1 MDYIDIFI
9 KNDYIDLKQIAESGQ
24 CFRWKKMCPGR
35 YFVISDGR
43 AACFFQEKTG
53 IRILCREKDEE
64 YFRRYLDLDTDY
76 GKVIEKIDEKDD
88 FLTGAAQMG
97 RGIRILRQNLWEMII
112 SFIIS
117 QRSNIPRIMKS
128 IDALCEKL
136 GEQIVFDYEGEHLVG
151 YTFPAPE
158 VIVGADLSEFK
169 FGYREKYI
177 RQTAEDILEGKFDLE
192 EVKDAVDEG
201 KTPEQVKEMLK
212 QLKGV
217 GEKVASCIQLFGLH
231 QLELFPIDTWIAKV
245 EKMYYN
251 GHFPVEKYKDT
262 AGIMQQYL
270 FFKVREDADKRA
282 VLEMKRE
289 VNEKSASKTSFKE
302 EMTEKIDKQT
312 KRKNEISPENNSLEE
327 NRLEKSRFKKDKLEK
342 IELKESKLKKDRL
355 QKGKSEEARSEAN
368 RYNLSGKMLYVS
380 DLDGTLLNS
389 DALLNED
396 VPERLNHLIDKGLCF
411 TVATARTYAT
421 VNSIVKDVHLTYP
434 MILMNGVML
443 YDPISKSCI
452 NAEIIERDSVEYIL
466 KGRKKFGVTGFAYAL
481 SPEISKETL
490 ESEIASNFEK
500 NLKSDVTSNLKK
512 NSNTGEDK
520 RIQKSG
526 RKMATYYEKIAT
538 EHMEKFYVE
547 RRDVYHKPFSKVE
560 KLEDI
565 LGEDIIY
572 FSICYE
578 EEVLRPFYEYLKK
591 DEKLNLNF
599 YKDVYGDGLWY
610 LEISHKNA
618 SKYYGIQKLRKLL
631 HPAAITGMGDNLND
645 IPLFEACDRSCAVGN
660 AHKEVKERADY
671 ILDTNLN
678 AGVVKFL
685 EEEMMY

>member
-9 KNDYIDLKQIAESGQ
+9 KNDYVNLKQIAESGQ

-53 IRILCREKDEE
+53 IRILCRSKDEE

-76 GKVIEKIDEKDD
+76 GKVIEQIDEKDD

-117 QRSNIPRIMKS
+117 QRNNIPRIMKS

-158 VIVGADLSEFK
+158 VIAGADLSEFK

-192 EVKDAVDEG
+192 EVKNAVEEG
-201 KTPEQVKEMLK
+201 KTPEQVMEMLK

-270 FFKVREDADKRA
+270 FFRVREDADKRA

-289 VNEKSASKTSFKE
+289 V
-302 EMTEKIDKQT
+302 D
-312 KRKNEISPENNSLEE
+312 
-327 NRLEKSRFKKDKLEK
+327 
-342 IELKESKLKKDRL
+342 
-355 QKGKSEEARSEAN
+355 AN

-389 DALLNED
+389 DALLNKD
-396 VPERLNHLIDKGLCF
+396 VPERLNRLIDKGLCF

-434 MILMNGVML
+434 MILMNGVMI
-443 YDPISKSCI
+443 YDPVSKSCI

-481 SPEISKETL
+481 SPEISEETL
-490 ESEIASNFEK
+490 ESEIASNLEK

-512 NSNTGEDK
+512 NSSTGEEN

-618 SKYYGIQKLRKLL
+618 SKYHGVQKLRAMLQ
-631 HPAAITGMGDNLND
+631 PDAITGMGDNLND
-645 IPLFEACDRSCAVGN
+645 IPLFEACDRCCAVGN

-671 ILDTNLN
+671 VLDTNLN

>member
-24 CFRWKKMCPGR
+24 CFRWKKICPGR

-53 IRILCREKDEE
+53 IRILCHEKDEE

-76 GKVIEKIDEKDD
+76 GKIIERIDPEDR
-88 FLTGAAQMG
+88 FLSGAAQMG

-117 QRSNIPRIMKS
+117 QRNNIPRIMKS

-151 YTFPAPE
+151 YTFPSPE

-231 QLELFPIDTWIAKV
+231 QLSLFPVDTWIAKV
-245 EKMYYN
+245 EEIYYN
-251 GHFPVEKYKDT
+251 GHFPVERYEGI
-262 AGIMQQYL
+262 AGVMQQYL
-270 FFKVREDADKRA
+270 FFRVREEAEKRA
-282 VLEMKRE
+282 CLEVKAD
-289 VNEKSASKTSFKE
+289 NNQKE
-302 EMTEKIDKQT
+302 
-312 KRKNEISPENNSLEE
+312 
-327 NRLEKSRFKKDKLEK
+327 
-342 IELKESKLKKDRL
+342 
-355 QKGKSEEARSEAN
+355 KSEEIRKNVSKKVLRKQEKEE
-368 RYNLSGKMLYVS
+368 YNLSGKMLYVS

-396 VPERLNHLIDKGLCF
+396 VPERLNCLIDKGLCF

-421 VNSIVKDVHLTYP
+421 VNSIMKDVNLTCP
-434 MILMNGVML
+434 MILMNGVMI
-443 YDPISKSCI
+443 YDPVKKSCI
-452 NAEIIERDSVEYIL
+452 HAEIIERDSVEYIL

-481 SPEISKETL
+481 SPEISEETL
-490 ESEIASNFEK
+490 ESEIASNLEK
-500 NLKSDVTSNLKK
+500 NLKSGVASNLKK
-512 NSNTGEDK
+512 NSNTGEENQ
-520 RIQKSG
+520 IQKSG

-565 LGEDIIY
+565 LEEDIIY

-599 YKDVYGDGLWY
+599 YKDVYGNGLWY

-618 SKYYGIQKLRKLL
+618 SKYHGVQKLRAMLQ
-631 HPAAITGMGDNLND
+631 PDAITGMGDNLND
-645 IPLFEACDRSCAVGN
+645 IPLFEACDRCCAVGN
-660 AHKEVKERADY
+660 AHKEVKERAEY
-671 ILDTNLN
+671 VLDTNLN

-685 EEEMMY
+685 EEEMMS

>member
-24 CFRWKKMCPGR
+24 CFRWKKICPGK
-35 YFVISDGR
+35 YFVISAGQ

-53 IRILCREKDEE
+53 IRILCHEKDEE

-117 QRSNIPRIMKS
+117 QRNNIPRIMKS

-270 FFKVREDADKRA
+270 FFRVREEAEKRACLEVEADK
-282 VLEMKRE
+282 
-289 VNEKSASKTSFKE
+289 NQKE
-302 EMTEKIDKQT
+302 
-312 KRKNEISPENNSLEE
+312 
-327 NRLEKSRFKKDKLEK
+327 
-342 IELKESKLKKDRL
+342 
-355 QKGKSEEARSEAN
+355 KSEEIRKNVSKKVLRKQGRKE
-368 RYNLSGKMLYVS
+368 YNLSGKMLYVS

-396 VPERLNHLIDKGLCF
+396 VPERLNCLIDKGICF

-421 VNSIVKDVHLTYP
+421 VNSIMKDVNLTCP
-434 MILMNGVML
+434 MILMNGVMI
-443 YDPISKSCI
+443 YDPVKKSCI
-452 NAEIIERDSVEYIL
+452 HAEIIERDSVEYIL

-481 SPEISKETL
+481 SPEISEDH
-490 ESEIASNFEK
+490 
-500 NLKSDVTSNLKK
+500 LKSEETSVTS
-512 NSNTGEDK
+512 SVG
-520 RIQKSG
+520 RVGKSG

-538 EHMEKFYVE
+538 KHMEKFYTK
-547 RRDVYHKPFSKVE
+547 RRDLYHKPFSKVE
-560 KLEDI
+560 RLEDI
-565 LGEDIIY
+565 SGEDIIY

-591 DEKLNLNF
+591 DERLNLNF

-685 EEEMMY
+685 EKEMK

>member
-9 KNDYIDLKQIAESGQ
+9 KNDYINLKQIAESGQ
-24 CFRWKKMCPGR
+24 CFRWKKMCSGR

-53 IRILCREKDEE
+53 IRILCRSKDEE
-64 YFRRYLDLDTDY
+64 YFKRYLDLDTDY
-76 GKVIEKIDEKDD
+76 GKVIGQIDKEDA

-97 RGIRILRQNLWEMII
+97 KGIRILRQDLWEMII

-117 QRSNIPRIMKS
+117 QRNNIPRIMKS

-136 GEQIVFDYEGEHLVG
+136 GEKIIFDYEGEYLVG
-151 YTFPAPE
+151 YSFPSPE
-158 VIVGADLSEFK
+158 KIVGADLSEFK

-192 EVKDAVDEG
+192 KVKNAVEG
-201 KTPEQVKEMLK
+201 GESPEQVKEMLK

-231 QLELFPIDTWIAKV
+231 QLSLFPIDTWIAKV

-251 GHFPVEKYKDT
+251 GHFPVEKYRDT

-270 FFKVREDADKRA
+270 FFRVREDADKRA
-282 VLEMKRE
+282 VLEIKNKAE
-289 VNEKSASKTSFKE
+289 EKTASKVSFKE
-302 EMTEKIDKQT
+302 EMEEKIDKRT
-312 KRKNEISPENNSLEE
+312 NTKNETSPENKN
-327 NRLEKSRFKKDKLEK
+327 LEKSRLKKDKSEKVELE
-342 IELKESKLKKDRL
+342 ESKLKKAKTEKVGLED
-355 QKGKSEEARSEAN
+355 N

-389 DALLNED
+389 NALLNED
-396 VPERLNHLIDKGLCF
+396 VPERLNRLIDKGLCF

-421 VNSIVKDVHLTYP
+421 VNSIVKDVNLTYP
-434 MILMNGVML
+434 MILMNGVMI
-443 YDPISKSCI
+443 YDPVNKSCI

-481 SPEISKETL
+481 SPEILEENSKL
-490 ESEIASNFEK
+490 EKDLNA
-500 NLKSDVTSNLKK
+500 
-512 NSNTGEDK
+512 GEA
-520 RIQKSG
+520 RQIQKSG

-560 KLEDI
+560 RLEDI

-572 FSICYE
+572 FSICYD
-578 EEVLRPFYEYLKK
+578 EEVLRPFYEYLQK

-618 SKYYGIQKLRKLL
+618 SKYHGVQKLRAML
-631 HPAAITGMGDNLND
+631 HPDAITGMGDNLND
-645 IPLFEACDRSCAVGN
+645 IPLFEACDRCCAVGN
-660 AHKEVKERADY
+660 AHEEVKERADY
-671 ILDTNLN
+671 VLDTNLN

-685 EEEMMY
+685 EKEMKS

>member
-9 KNDYIDLKQIAESGQ
+9 KNDYINLKQIAESGQ

-43 AACFFQEKTG
+43 VACFFQEKTG
-53 IRILCREKDEE
+53 IRILCRSKDEE

-76 GKVIEKIDEKDD
+76 GKVIEQIDEKDD

-117 QRSNIPRIMKS
+117 QRNNIPRIMKS

-158 VIVGADLSEFK
+158 VIAGADLSEFK

-192 EVKDAVDEG
+192 EVKNAVEEG

-270 FFKVREDADKRA
+270 FFRVREDANKRA

-289 VNEKSASKTSFKE
+289 VN
-302 EMTEKIDKQT
+302 
-312 KRKNEISPENNSLEE
+312 
-327 NRLEKSRFKKDKLEK
+327 
-342 IELKESKLKKDRL
+342 
-355 QKGKSEEARSEAN
+355 AN

-389 DALLNED
+389 EALLNED
-396 VPERLNHLIDKGLCF
+396 VPERLNRLIDKGLCF

-443 YDPISKSCI
+443 YDPVSKSCI

-481 SPEISKETL
+481 SPEISEETL
-490 ESEIASNFEK
+490 ELEIASNLEK

-520 RIQKSG
+520 QIQKSG

-599 YKDVYGDGLWY
+599 YKDVYGNGLWY

-618 SKYYGIQKLRKLL
+618 SKYHGVQKLRAMLQ
-631 HPAAITGMGDNLND
+631 PDAITGMGDNLND
-645 IPLFEACDRSCAVGN
+645 IPLFEACDRCCAVGN

-671 ILDTNLN
+671 VLDTNLN

-685 EEEMMY
+685 EEEMMS

>member
-9 KNDYIDLKQIAESGQ
+9 KNDYINLKQIAESGQ

-53 IRILCREKDEE
+53 IRILCRSKDEE

-76 GKVIEKIDEKDD
+76 GKVIEQIDEKDD
-88 FLTGAAQMG
+88 FLIGAAQMG

-117 QRSNIPRIMKS
+117 QRNNIPRIMKS

-151 YTFPAPE
+151 YTFPSPE

-192 EVKDAVDEG
+192 EVKYAVDEG

-270 FFKVREDADKRA
+270 FFRVREDADKRA
-282 VLEMKRE
+282 VLEMKSE
-289 VNEKSASKTSFKE
+289 VGEKAASKTSFKE

-327 NRLEKSRFKKDKLEK
+327 NRLEKSRFKKDK
-342 IELKESKLKKDRL
+342 
-355 QKGKSEEARSEAN
+355 SEEARSEAN

-380 DLDGTLLNS
+380 DLDGILLNS

-396 VPERLNHLIDKGLCF
+396 VPERLNRLIDKGLCF

-443 YDPISKSCI
+443 YDPVSKSCI

-481 SPEISKETL
+481 SPEISEVTL
-490 ESEIASNFEK
+490 ESEIALNLEK
-500 NLKSDVTSNLKK
+500 NLKSGVA
-512 NSNTGEDK
+512 E
-520 RIQKSG
+520 
-526 RKMATYYEKIAT
+526 
-538 EHMEKFYVE
+538 EKFKYRRREPNSEIWAQNGHLLRENRDRTHGKILCRAE
-547 RRDVYHKPFSKVE
+547 RCVS
-560 KLEDI
+560 
-565 LGEDIIY
+565 
-572 FSICYE
+572 
-578 EEVLRPFYEYLKK
+578 
-591 DEKLNLNF
+591 
-599 YKDVYGDGLWY
+599 
-610 LEISHKNA
+610 
-618 SKYYGIQKLRKLL
+618 
-631 HPAAITGMGDNLND
+631 
-645 IPLFEACDRSCAVGN
+645 
-660 AHKEVKERADY
+660 
-671 ILDTNLN
+671 
-678 AGVVKFL
+678 
-685 EEEMMY
+685 

>member
-24 CFRWKKMCPGR
+24 CFRWKKICPGR
-35 YFVISDGR
+35 YFVISAGQ

-76 GKVIEKIDEKDD
+76 EKIIEQIDPEDR
-88 FLTGAAQMG
+88 FLSGAAKMG
-97 RGIRILRQNLWEMII
+97 KGIRILRQDLWEMII

-117 QRSNIPRIMKS
+117 QRNNIPRIMKS

-151 YTFPAPE
+151 YTFPSPE

-231 QLELFPIDTWIAKV
+231 QLSLFPIDTWIAKV
-245 EKMYYN
+245 EEIYYN
-251 GHFPVEKYKDT
+251 GHFPVERYEGI
-262 AGIMQQYL
+262 AGVMQQYL
-270 FFKVREDADKRA
+270 FFRVREEAEKCACLEVKADKNQ
-282 VLEMKRE
+282 K
-289 VNEKSASKTSFKE
+289 EKSKE
-302 EMTEKIDKQT
+302 I
-312 KRKNEISPENNSLEE
+312 RKNVSKEVLG
-327 NRLEKSRFKKDKLEK
+327 KQKK
-342 IELKESKLKKDRL
+342 
-355 QKGKSEEARSEAN
+355 KG
-368 RYNLSGKMLYVS
+368 YNLSGKMLYVS

-396 VPERLNHLIDKGLCF
+396 VPERLNCLIDKGLCF

-421 VNSIVKDVHLTYP
+421 VNSIMKDVNLTCP
-434 MILMNGVML
+434 MILMNGVMI
-443 YDPISKSCI
+443 YDPVKKSCI
-452 NAEIIERDSVEYIL
+452 HAEIIERDSVEYIL

-481 SPEISKETL
+481 SPEVFEEGPRTEET
-490 ESEIASNFEK
+490 SAI
-500 NLKSDVTSNLKK
+500 DDI
-512 NSNTGEDK
+512 GEVS
-520 RIQKSG
+520 RSG

-538 EHMEKFYVE
+538 QHMEKFYTE
-547 RRDVYHKPFSKVE
+547 RRDLYHKPFSKVE

-565 LGEDIIY
+565 SGEDIIY

-578 EEVLRPFYEYLKK
+578 EEVVRPFYEYLKK
-591 DEKLNLNF
+591 DERLNLNF

-685 EEEMMY
+685 EKEMR

>member
-9 KNDYIDLKQIAESGQ
+9 KNNYINLKQIAESGQ

-64 YFRRYLDLDTDY
+64 YFRRYLDLDIDY
-76 GKVIEKIDEKDD
+76 GKVIEQIDEKDD
-88 FLTGAAQMG
+88 FLIGAAQMG

-117 QRSNIPRIMKS
+117 QRNNIPRIMKS

-151 YTFPAPE
+151 YTFPSPE

-231 QLELFPIDTWIAKV
+231 QLSLFPVDTWIAKV
-245 EKMYYN
+245 EEIYYN
-251 GHFPVEKYKDT
+251 GHFPVERYEGI
-262 AGIMQQYL
+262 AGVMQQYL
-270 FFKVREDADKRA
+270 FFRVREEAEKRA
-282 VLEMKRE
+282 CLEVKAD
-289 VNEKSASKTSFKE
+289 NNQKE
-302 EMTEKIDKQT
+302 
-312 KRKNEISPENNSLEE
+312 
-327 NRLEKSRFKKDKLEK
+327 
-342 IELKESKLKKDRL
+342 
-355 QKGKSEEARSEAN
+355 KSEEIRKNVSKKVLRKQEKEE
-368 RYNLSGKMLYVS
+368 YNLSGKMLYVS

-396 VPERLNHLIDKGLCF
+396 VPERLNCLIDKGLCF

-421 VNSIVKDVHLTYP
+421 VNSIMKDVNLTCP

-443 YDPISKSCI
+443 YDPVSKSCI

-481 SPEISKETL
+481 SPEISEETL
-490 ESEIASNFEK
+490 ESEIASNLEK
-500 NLKSDVTSNLKK
+500 NLKSGVASNLKK
-512 NSNTGEDK
+512 NSNTGEENQ
-520 RIQKSG
+520 IQKSG

-565 LGEDIIY
+565 LEEDIIY

-599 YKDVYGDGLWY
+599 YKDVYGNGLWY

-618 SKYYGIQKLRKLL
+618 SKYHGVQKLRAMLQ
-631 HPAAITGMGDNLND
+631 PDAITGMGDNLND
-645 IPLFEACDRSCAVGN
+645 IPLFEACDRCCAVGN
-660 AHKEVKERADY
+660 AHKEVKERAEY
-671 ILDTNLN
+671 VLDTNLN

-685 EEEMMY
+685 EEEMMS

>member
-9 KNDYIDLKQIAESGQ
+9 KNDYINLKQIAESGQ
-24 CFRWKKMCPGR
+24 CFRWKKMCLGR

-117 QRSNIPRIMKS
+117 QRNNIPRIMKS

-270 FFKVREDADKRA
+270 FFRVREEAEKRACLEVEADK
-282 VLEMKRE
+282 
-289 VNEKSASKTSFKE
+289 NQKE
-302 EMTEKIDKQT
+302 
-312 KRKNEISPENNSLEE
+312 
-327 NRLEKSRFKKDKLEK
+327 
-342 IELKESKLKKDRL
+342 
-355 QKGKSEEARSEAN
+355 KSEEIRKNVSKKVLRKQGRKE
-368 RYNLSGKMLYVS
+368 YNLSGKMLYVS

-396 VPERLNHLIDKGLCF
+396 VPERLNCLIDKGICF

-421 VNSIVKDVHLTYP
+421 VNSIMKDVNLTCP
-434 MILMNGVML
+434 MILMNGVMI
-443 YDPISKSCI
+443 YDPVKKSCI
-452 NAEIIERDSVEYIL
+452 HAEIIERDSVEYIL

-481 SPEISKETL
+481 SPEISEDH
-490 ESEIASNFEK
+490 
-500 NLKSDVTSNLKK
+500 LKSEETSVTS
-512 NSNTGEDK
+512 SVG
-520 RIQKSG
+520 RVGKSG

-538 EHMEKFYVE
+538 KHMEKFYTK
-547 RRDVYHKPFSKVE
+547 RRDLYHKPFSKVE
-560 KLEDI
+560 RLEDI
-565 LGEDIIY
+565 SGEDIIY

-591 DEKLNLNF
+591 DERLNLNF

-685 EEEMMY
+685 EKEMK

>member
-9 KNDYIDLKQIAESGQ
+9 KNDYVNLKQIAESGQ

-35 YFVISDGR
+35 YFVISDGK

-53 IRILCREKDEE
+53 IRILCRSKDEE

-76 GKVIEKIDEKDD
+76 GKVIEQIDEKDD

-97 RGIRILRQNLWEMII
+97 RGIRILCQNLWEMII

-117 QRSNIPRIMKS
+117 QRNNIPRIMKS
-128 IDALCEKL
+128 IDTLCEKL

-158 VIVGADLSEFK
+158 VIAGADLSEFK

-192 EVKDAVDEG
+192 EVKNAVEEG

-245 EKMYYN
+245 EKTYYN

-270 FFKVREDADKRA
+270 FFRVREDEDKRA

-289 VNEKSASKTSFKE
+289 V
-302 EMTEKIDKQT
+302 D
-312 KRKNEISPENNSLEE
+312 
-327 NRLEKSRFKKDKLEK
+327 
-342 IELKESKLKKDRL
+342 
-355 QKGKSEEARSEAN
+355 AN

-389 DALLNED
+389 DALLNKD
-396 VPERLNHLIDKGLCF
+396 VPERLNRLIDKGLCF

-434 MILMNGVML
+434 MILMNGVMI
-443 YDPISKSCI
+443 YDPVSKSCI

-481 SPEISKETL
+481 SPEISEETL
-490 ESEIASNFEK
+490 ESEIVSNLEK
-500 NLKSDVTSNLKK
+500 NLKSGVTSNLKK

-520 RIQKSG
+520 QIQKSG

-618 SKYYGIQKLRKLL
+618 SKYHGVQKLRAMLQ
-631 HPAAITGMGDNLND
+631 PDAITGMGDNLND
-645 IPLFEACDRSCAVGN
+645 IPLFEACDRCCAVGN

-671 ILDTNLN
+671 VLDTNLN

>member
-9 KNDYIDLKQIAESGQ
+9 KNNYINLKQIAESGQ

-64 YFRRYLDLDTDY
+64 YFRRYLDLDIDY
-76 GKVIEKIDEKDD
+76 EKIIEQIDPEDR
-88 FLTGAAQMG
+88 FLSGAAKMG
-97 RGIRILRQNLWEMII
+97 KGIRILRQDLWEMIV

-117 QRSNIPRIMKS
+117 QRNNIPRIMKS

-151 YTFPAPE
+151 YTFPSPE

-177 RQTAEDILEGKFDLE
+177 RQTAENILEGKFDLE

-231 QLELFPIDTWIAKV
+231 QLSLFPIDTWIAKV

-251 GHFPVEKYKDT
+251 GHFPVEKYKDA

-270 FFKVREDADKRA
+270 FFRVREDADKRA

-289 VNEKSASKTSFKE
+289 VNEKAASKALFEE

-342 IELKESKLKKDRL
+342 IELKESKLKRDRL

-396 VPERLNHLIDKGLCF
+396 VPKRLNALIEQGLCF

-421 VNSIVKDVHLTYP
+421 VNSIMKDVNLTCP
-434 MILMNGVML
+434 MILMNGVMI
-443 YDPISKSCI
+443 YDPVKKSCI
-452 NAEIIERDSVEYIL
+452 HAEIIERDSVEYIL

-481 SPEISKETL
+481 SPEISEDCSKSGET
-490 ESEIASNFEK
+490 SVVDSAGR
-500 NLKSDVTSNLKK
+500 V
-512 NSNTGEDK
+512 G
-520 RIQKSG
+520 KSG

-538 EHMEKFYVE
+538 QHMEKFYTE
-547 RRDVYHKPFSKVE
+547 RRDLYHKPFSKVE
-560 KLEDI
+560 RLEDI
-565 LGEDIIY
+565 SGEDIIY

-591 DEKLNLNF
+591 DERLNLNF

-685 EEEMMY
+685 EKEMK

>member
-64 YFRRYLDLDTDY
+64 YFRRYLDLDMDY

-117 QRSNIPRIMKS
+117 QRNNIPRIMKS

-177 RQTAEDILEGKFDLE
+177 RQTAEDILEEKFDLE

-270 FFKVREDADKRA
+270 FFRVREDADKRV

-289 VNEKSASKTSFKE
+289 VNEKAASKTSFKE

-327 NRLEKSRFKKDKLEK
+327 SRFKKDKLEK

-355 QKGKSEEARSEAN
+355 KKGKSEEIRSEAN

-421 VNSIVKDVHLTYP
+421 VNSIVKNVHLTYP

-538 EHMEKFYVE
+538 EHLEKFYVE

>member
-24 CFRWKKMCPGR
+24 CFRWKKICPGK
-35 YFVISDGR
+35 YFVISAGQ

-53 IRILCREKDEE
+53 IRILCHEKDEE

-117 QRSNIPRIMKS
+117 QRNNIPRIMKS

-151 YTFPAPE
+151 YTFPSPE

-270 FFKVREDADKRA
+270 FFRVREEAEKRACLEVEADK
-282 VLEMKRE
+282 
-289 VNEKSASKTSFKE
+289 NQKE
-302 EMTEKIDKQT
+302 
-312 KRKNEISPENNSLEE
+312 
-327 NRLEKSRFKKDKLEK
+327 
-342 IELKESKLKKDRL
+342 
-355 QKGKSEEARSEAN
+355 KSEEIRKNVSKKVLRKQGRKE
-368 RYNLSGKMLYVS
+368 YNLSGKMLYVS

-396 VPERLNHLIDKGLCF
+396 VPERLNCLIDKGICF

-421 VNSIVKDVHLTYP
+421 VNSIMKDVNLTCP
-434 MILMNGVML
+434 MILMNGVMI
-443 YDPISKSCI
+443 YDPVKKSCI
-452 NAEIIERDSVEYIL
+452 HAEIIERDSVEYIL

-481 SPEISKETL
+481 SPEISEDH
-490 ESEIASNFEK
+490 
-500 NLKSDVTSNLKK
+500 LKSEETSVTS
-512 NSNTGEDK
+512 SVG
-520 RIQKSG
+520 RVGKSG

-538 EHMEKFYVE
+538 KHMEKFYTK
-547 RRDVYHKPFSKVE
+547 RRDLYHKPFSKVE
-560 KLEDI
+560 RLEDI
-565 LGEDIIY
+565 SGEDIIY

-591 DEKLNLNF
+591 DERLNLNF

-685 EEEMMY
+685 EKEMK

>member
-9 KNDYIDLKQIAESGQ
+9 KNNYINLKQIAESGQ

-64 YFRRYLDLDTDY
+64 YFRRYLDLDIDY
-76 GKVIEKIDEKDD
+76 GKVIEQIDEKDD
-88 FLTGAAQMG
+88 FLIGAAQMG

-117 QRSNIPRIMKS
+117 QRNNIPRIMKS

-151 YTFPAPE
+151 YTFPSPE

-177 RQTAEDILEGKFDLE
+177 RQTAENILEGKFDLE

-270 FFKVREDADKRA
+270 FFRVREDADKRA
-282 VLEMKRE
+282 VLEMKSE
-289 VNEKSASKTSFKE
+289 VGEKAASKTSFKE

-327 NRLEKSRFKKDKLEK
+327 NRLEKSRFKKDK
-342 IELKESKLKKDRL
+342 
-355 QKGKSEEARSEAN
+355 SEEARSEAN

-396 VPERLNHLIDKGLCF
+396 VPERLNRLIDKGLCF

-443 YDPISKSCI
+443 YDPVSKSCI

-481 SPEISKETL
+481 SPEISEDCSKSGET
-490 ESEIASNFEK
+490 SVVDSAGR
-500 NLKSDVTSNLKK
+500 V
-512 NSNTGEDK
+512 G
-520 RIQKSG
+520 KSG

-538 EHMEKFYVE
+538 QHMEKFYTE
-547 RRDVYHKPFSKVE
+547 RRDLYHKPFSKVE
-560 KLEDI
+560 RLEDI
-565 LGEDIIY
+565 SGEDIIY

-578 EEVLRPFYEYLKK
+578 EEVLRPFYEYLQK
-591 DEKLNLNF
+591 DERLNLNF

-660 AHKEVKERADY
+660 AHKAVKERADY

-685 EEEMMY
+685 EKEMK

>member
-64 YFRRYLDLDTDY
+64 YFRRYLDLDMDY

-117 QRSNIPRIMKS
+117 QRNNIPRIMKS

-270 FFKVREDADKRA
+270 FFRVREDADKRV

-289 VNEKSASKTSFKE
+289 VNEKAASKTSFKE

-327 NRLEKSRFKKDKLEK
+327 SRFKKDKLEK
-342 IELKESKLKKDRL
+342 IELKESKLKKD
-355 QKGKSEEARSEAN
+355 KSEEIRSEAN

-421 VNSIVKDVHLTYP
+421 VNSIVKNVHLTYP

-578 EEVLRPFYEYLKK
+578 EEVLRPFYEYLQK
-591 DEKLNLNF
+591 DERLNLNF

-660 AHKEVKERADY
+660 AHKAVKERADY

-685 EEEMMY
+685 EKEMK

>member
-9 KNDYIDLKQIAESGQ
+9 KNDYIDLKKIAESGQ
-24 CFRWKKMCPGR
+24 CFRWKKICPGR

-43 AACFFQEKTG
+43 TACFFQEKTG
-53 IRILCREKDEE
+53 IRILCHEKDEE

-76 GKVIEKIDEKDD
+76 GKIIEQIDPEDR
-88 FLTGAAQMG
+88 FLSGAAKMG
-97 RGIRILRQNLWEMII
+97 KGIRILRQDLWEMIV

-117 QRSNIPRIMKS
+117 QRNNIPRIMKS

-136 GEQIVFDYEGEHLVG
+136 GEQIVFDYEGEHFVG

-231 QLELFPIDTWIAKV
+231 QLSLFPIDTWIAKV

-251 GHFPVEKYKDT
+251 GHFPVEKYKDA

-270 FFKVREDADKRA
+270 FFRVREDADKRA

-289 VNEKSASKTSFKE
+289 VNEKAASKALFEE

-342 IELKESKLKKDRL
+342 IELKESKLKRDRL

-396 VPERLNHLIDKGLCF
+396 VPKRLNALIEQGLCF

-421 VNSIVKDVHLTYP
+421 VNSIMKDVNLTCP
-434 MILMNGVML
+434 MILMNGVMI
-443 YDPISKSCI
+443 YDPVKKSCI
-452 NAEIIERDSVEYIL
+452 HAEIIERDSVEYIL

-481 SPEISKETL
+481 SPEISEDCSKSGET
-490 ESEIASNFEK
+490 SVVDSAGR
-500 NLKSDVTSNLKK
+500 V
-512 NSNTGEDK
+512 G
-520 RIQKSG
+520 KSG

-538 EHMEKFYVE
+538 QHMEKFYTE
-547 RRDVYHKPFSKVE
+547 RRDLYHKPFSKVE
-560 KLEDI
+560 RLEDI
-565 LGEDIIY
+565 SGEDIIY

-591 DEKLNLNF
+591 DERLNLNF

-685 EEEMMY
+685 EKEMK

>member
-9 KNDYIDLKQIAESGQ
+9 KNDYINLKQIAESGQ

-53 IRILCREKDEE
+53 IRILCKEKDEE

-76 GKVIEKIDEKDD
+76 GKVIEQIDKEDT

-97 RGIRILRQNLWEMII
+97 RGIRILRQDLWEMII

-117 QRSNIPRIMKS
+117 QRNNIPRIMKS

-136 GEQIVFDYEGEHLVG
+136 GEKIIFDYEGEYLVG
-151 YTFPAPE
+151 YSFPAPE
-158 VIVGADLSEFK
+158 VIVDADLSEFK

-192 EVKDAVDEG
+192 EVKKAVESG
-201 KTPEQVKEMLK
+201 QTPEQVKEMLK

-231 QLELFPIDTWIAKV
+231 QLSLFPIDTWIAKV
-245 EKMYYN
+245 ERLYYN

-270 FFKVREDADKRA
+270 FFRVREDADKRA
-282 VLEMKRE
+282 VLEMKSE
-289 VNEKSASKTSFKE
+289 TEEKAASKDAFKE
-302 EMTEKIDKQT
+302 EMVEKIDKQT
-312 KRKNEISPENNSLEE
+312 KRKNEIS
-327 NRLEKSRFKKDKLEK
+327 
-342 IELKESKLKKDRL
+342 
-355 QKGKSEEARSEAN
+355 
-368 RYNLSGKMLYVS
+368 MLYVS
-380 DLDGTLLNS
+380 DLDGTLLSSN
-389 DALLNED
+389 ALLNED
-396 VPERLNHLIDKGLCF
+396 VPERLNRLIDKGLCF

-421 VNSIVKDVHLTYP
+421 VNSIMKDVHLTYP

-443 YDPISKSCI
+443 YDPVNKSCI

-481 SPEISKETL
+481 SPE
-490 ESEIASNFEK
+490 
-500 NLKSDVTSNLKK
+500 
-512 NSNTGEDK
+512 NS
-520 RIQKSG
+520 
-526 RKMATYYEKIAT
+526 KMATYYEKIAT

-560 KLEDI
+560 QLEDI

-572 FSICYE
+572 FSICYDE
-578 EEVLRPFYEYLKK
+578 EILRPFYEYLQK

-618 SKYYGIQKLRKLL
+618 SKYHGVQKLRAMLQ
-631 HPAAITGMGDNLND
+631 PDAITGMGDNLND
-645 IPLFEACDRSCAVGN
+645 IPLFEACDRCCAVGN

-671 ILDTNLN
+671 VLDTNLN

-685 EEEMMY
+685 EEEMKSL

>member
-9 KNDYIDLKQIAESGQ
+9 KNNYINLKQIAESGQ

-64 YFRRYLDLDTDY
+64 YFRRYLDLDIDY
-76 GKVIEKIDEKDD
+76 GKVIEQIDEKDD
-88 FLTGAAQMG
+88 FLIGAAQMG

-117 QRSNIPRIMKS
+117 QRNNIPRIMKS

-151 YTFPAPE
+151 YTFPSPE

-270 FFKVREDADKRA
+270 FFRVREDADKRA
-282 VLEMKRE
+282 VLEMKSE
-289 VNEKSASKTSFKE
+289 VGEKAASKTSFKE

-327 NRLEKSRFKKDKLEK
+327 NRLEKSRFKKDK
-342 IELKESKLKKDRL
+342 
-355 QKGKSEEARSEAN
+355 SEEARSEAN

-396 VPERLNHLIDKGLCF
+396 VPERLNRLIDKGLCF

-443 YDPISKSCI
+443 YDPVSKSCI

-481 SPEISKETL
+481 SPEISEDCSKSGET
-490 ESEIASNFEK
+490 SVVDSAGR
-500 NLKSDVTSNLKK
+500 V
-512 NSNTGEDK
+512 G
-520 RIQKSG
+520 KSG

-538 EHMEKFYVE
+538 QHMEKFYTE
-547 RRDVYHKPFSKVE
+547 RRDLYHKPFSKVE
-560 KLEDI
+560 RLEDI
-565 LGEDIIY
+565 SGEDIIY

-591 DEKLNLNF
+591 DERLNLNF

-685 EEEMMY
+685 EKEMK

>member
-9 KNDYIDLKQIAESGQ
+9 KNDYVNLKQIAESGQ

-35 YFVISDGR
+35 YFVISDGK

-53 IRILCREKDEE
+53 IRILCRSKDEE

-76 GKVIEKIDEKDD
+76 GKVIEQIDEKDD

-117 QRSNIPRIMKS
+117 QRNNIPRIMKS

-151 YTFPAPE
+151 YTFPSPE

-192 EVKDAVDEG
+192 EVKNAVEEG

-270 FFKVREDADKRA
+270 FFRVREDANKRA

-289 VNEKSASKTSFKE
+289 VN
-302 EMTEKIDKQT
+302 
-312 KRKNEISPENNSLEE
+312 
-327 NRLEKSRFKKDKLEK
+327 
-342 IELKESKLKKDRL
+342 
-355 QKGKSEEARSEAN
+355 AN

-389 DALLNED
+389 EALLNED
-396 VPERLNHLIDKGLCF
+396 VPERLNRLIDKGLCF

-443 YDPISKSCI
+443 YDPVSKSCI

-481 SPEISKETL
+481 SPEISEETL
-490 ESEIASNFEK
+490 ESEIASNLEK
-500 NLKSDVTSNLKK
+500 NLKSEVTSNLKK
-512 NSNTGEDK
+512 NSNTGENK
-520 RIQKSG
+520 QIQKSG

-618 SKYYGIQKLRKLL
+618 SKYHGVQKLRAMLQ
-631 HPAAITGMGDNLND
+631 PDAITGMGDNLND
-645 IPLFEACDRSCAVGN
+645 IPLFEACDRCCAVGN

-671 ILDTNLN
+671 VLDTNLN

-685 EEEMMY
+685 EEEMMS

>member
-9 KNDYIDLKQIAESGQ
+9 KNDYINLKQIAESGQ

-64 YFRRYLDLDTDY
+64 YFRRYLDLDMDY

-117 QRSNIPRIMKS
+117 QRNNIPRIMKS

-270 FFKVREDADKRA
+270 FFRVREDADKRV

-289 VNEKSASKTSFKE
+289 VNEKAASKTSFKE

-327 NRLEKSRFKKDKLEK
+327 SRFKKDKLEK

-355 QKGKSEEARSEAN
+355 KKGKSEEIRSEAN
-368 RYNLSGKMLYVS
+368 RYNLSDKMLYVS

-421 VNSIVKDVHLTYP
+421 VNSIVKNVHLTYP

-565 LGEDIIY
+565 LEEDIIY

>member
-64 YFRRYLDLDTDY
+64 YFRRYLDLDMDY

-97 RGIRILRQNLWEMII
+97 RGIRILRQNLWEMIL

-117 QRSNIPRIMKS
+117 QRNNIPRIMKS

-270 FFKVREDADKRA
+270 FFRVREDADKRV

-289 VNEKSASKTSFKE
+289 VNEKAASKTSFKE

-327 NRLEKSRFKKDKLEK
+327 SRFKKDKLEK

-355 QKGKSEEARSEAN
+355 KKGKSEEIRSEAN

-421 VNSIVKDVHLTYP
+421 VNSIVKNVHLTYP

-660 AHKEVKERADY
+660 AHKAVKERADY

-685 EEEMMY
+685 EKEMK

>member
-24 CFRWKKMCPGR
+24 CFRWKKICPGR
-35 YFVISDGR
+35 YFVISAGQ

-53 IRILCREKDEE
+53 IRILCHEKDEE

-76 GKVIEKIDEKDD
+76 GKIIEQIDPEDR
-88 FLTGAAQMG
+88 FLSGAAKMG
-97 RGIRILRQNLWEMII
+97 KGIRILRQDLWEMII

-117 QRSNIPRIMKS
+117 QRNNIPRIMKS

-151 YTFPAPE
+151 YTFPSPE

-177 RQTAEDILEGKFDLE
+177 RQTAENILEGKFDLE

-231 QLELFPIDTWIAKV
+231 QLSLFPIDTWIAKV

-251 GHFPVEKYKDT
+251 GHFPVEKYKDA

-270 FFKVREDADKRA
+270 FFRVREDADKRV

-289 VNEKSASKTSFKE
+289 VNEKAASKALFEE

-396 VPERLNHLIDKGLCF
+396 VPKRLNALIEQGLCF

-421 VNSIVKDVHLTYP
+421 VNSIMKDVNLTCP
-434 MILMNGVML
+434 MILMNGVMI
-443 YDPISKSCI
+443 YDPVKKSCI
-452 NAEIIERDSVEYIL
+452 HAEIIERDSVEYIL

-481 SPEISKETL
+481 SPEISEDCSKSGET
-490 ESEIASNFEK
+490 SVVDSAGR
-500 NLKSDVTSNLKK
+500 V
-512 NSNTGEDK
+512 G
-520 RIQKSG
+520 KSG

-538 EHMEKFYVE
+538 QHMEKFYTE
-547 RRDVYHKPFSKVE
+547 RRDLYNKPFSKVE

-565 LGEDIIY
+565 SGEDIIY

-591 DEKLNLNF
+591 DERLNLNF

-645 IPLFEACDRSCAVGN
+645 IPLFKACDRSCAVGN

-685 EEEMMY
+685 EKEMK

>member
-64 YFRRYLDLDTDY
+64 YFRRYLDLDMDY

-117 QRSNIPRIMKS
+117 QRNNIPRIMKS

-270 FFKVREDADKRA
+270 FFRVREDADKRV

-289 VNEKSASKTSFKE
+289 VNEKAASKTSFKE

-327 NRLEKSRFKKDKLEK
+327 SRFKKDKLEK

-355 QKGKSEEARSEAN
+355 KKGKSEEIRSEAN

-421 VNSIVKDVHLTYP
+421 VNSIVKNVYLTYP

-660 AHKEVKERADY
+660 AHKAVKERADY

-685 EEEMMY
+685 EKEMK

>member
-9 KNDYIDLKQIAESGQ
+9 KNDYINLKQIAESGQ

-76 GKVIEKIDEKDD
+76 GKVIGQIDKEDT

-97 RGIRILRQNLWEMII
+97 KGIRILRQDLWEMII

-117 QRSNIPRIMKS
+117 QRNNIPRIMKS
-128 IDALCEKL
+128 IDVLCEKL
-136 GEQIVFDYEGEHLVG
+136 GEKIIFDYEGEYLVG
-151 YTFPAPE
+151 YSFPSPE
-158 VIVGADLSEFK
+158 KIVGADLSEFK

-192 EVKDAVDEG
+192 EVKNAVEAG

-231 QLELFPIDTWIAKV
+231 QLSLFPIDTWIDKV
-245 EKMYYN
+245 KKTYYN

-270 FFKVREDADKRA
+270 FFRVREDADKRA
-282 VLEMKRE
+282 VLELKSETDEKVDLRE
-289 VNEKSASKTSFKE
+289 LSKEKVP
-302 EMTEKIDKQT
+302 EKIDKQT
-312 KRKNEISPENNSLEE
+312 KRKNESSSQN
-327 NRLEKSRFKKDKLEK
+327 KD
-342 IELKESKLKKDRL
+342 LKESRLAKSKLERAELEANKSKKD
-355 QKGKSEEARSEAN
+355 KSEEARLEDN

-389 DALLNED
+389 NALLNED
-396 VPERLNHLIDKGLCF
+396 VPERLNRLIDEGLCF

-434 MILMNGVML
+434 MILMNGVMI
-443 YDPISKSCI
+443 YDPVNKSCI

-466 KGRKKFGVTGFAYAL
+466 EGRKKFGVTGFAYAL
-481 SPEISKETL
+481 SPE
-490 ESEIASNFEK
+490 
-500 NLKSDVTSNLKK
+500 
-512 NSNTGEDK
+512 NS
-520 RIQKSG
+520 
-526 RKMATYYEKIAT
+526 KMATYYERIAT
-538 EHMEKFYVE
+538 EHMEKFYIE

-560 KLEDI
+560 QLEDI

-572 FSICYE
+572 FSICYD
-578 EEVLRPFYEYLKK
+578 EEVLRPFYEYLQK

-618 SKYYGIQKLRKLL
+618 SKYHGVQKLRAMLQ
-631 HPAAITGMGDNLND
+631 PDAITGMGDNLND
-645 IPLFEACDRSCAVGN
+645 IPLFEACDRCCAVGN
-660 AHKEVKERADY
+660 AHEEVKERADY
-671 ILDTNLN
+671 VLDTNLN

-685 EEEMMY
+685 EEEMIS